1 MAIYNNTGILR
12 RVLVCPPDFYEI
24 VPVSDFSR
32 TALERGDKVDH
43 VKAQA
48 QHSELVS
55 ALHDAG
61 VEVCYIEEPDPTR
74 HWAVYAR
81 DFAVNSP
88 QGAVICRFKYA
99 ERKGEE
105 IPGEKQLRKLGVPIY
120 GRIERGAWEGGDNRY
135 IDEKHLATGQGER
148 STMPG
153 IYNAQQ
159 IFAPQ
164 GIKVHGLQT
173 PTKWTHLDGIFA
185 PLNRSVALL
194 ISTEVPQWFVGFLEG
209 RDYRI
214 INIPAE
220 KVEGTLAL
228 NLVALGKDR
237 VLSFKTNTYVN
248 EVMRAE
254 GFTVYT
260 PDLTEFVD
268 RGGGPHCLTFEIDRD
283 MY

>member
-1 MAIYNNTGILR
+1 MPIYNNTGVLR
-12 RVLVCPPDFYEI
+12 KVLLCPPQFYEI

-43 VKAQA
+43 AKAQA
-48 QHSELVS
+48 QHGELAG
-55 ALHDAG
+55 ALKDAG
-61 VEVCYIEEPDPTR
+61 VEISYIEDPDPTR

-81 DFAVNSP
+81 DFGVNSP
-88 QGAVICRFKYA
+88 EGVVICRFKYA

-105 IPGEKQLRKLGVPIY
+105 VPGERQLRKMGYRIY

-148 STMPG
+148 STWPG

-159 IFAPQ
+159 IFKNQ
-164 GIKVHGLQT
+164 NIQVHGLSI
-173 PTKWTHLDGIFA
+173 PTKWTHLDGVVA
-185 PLNRSVALL
+185 PVAKGLALVMRS
-194 ISTEVPQWFVGFLEG
+194 EVPEWFIGFLEG
-209 RDYRI
+209 RDYRLVY
-214 INIPAE
+214 IPAE

-228 NLVALGKDR
+228 NLLCLGNDR
-237 VLSFKTNTYVN
+237 VLSFKTNPIVN

-254 GFTVYT
+254 GLTVYT

-268 RGGGPHCLTFEIDRD
+268 RGGGPHCLTFELERDR
-283 MY
+283 